1 MFIIFFKLVSFHV
14 AVTDAGMHD
23 RKSSSWPP
31 IFHSL
36 YLVPS
41 VGDVFKSFSNS
52 KSGWRWRFRGFNN
65 YRQ

>member
-52 KSGWRWRFRGFNN
+52 KSGW
-65 YRQ
+65 